1 MLIARF
7 IMRPPAR
14 RIFPARALS
23 RIAVAAANTSA
34 VLLVS
39 AVSLLAQE
47 VAHEQLSGL
56 QFRHIGP
63 VGNRLA
69 SVVGV
74 PGDRSTYYAG
84 AASGGIWRT
93 EDAGAQLGAGVR

>member
-1 MLIARF
+1 MAVSR
-7 IMRPPAR
+7 MT
-14 RIFPARALS
+14 AL
-23 RIAVAAANTSA
+23 VAA
-34 VLLVS
+34 LLVVGS
-39 AVSLLAQE
+39 LFPSTPALLAQE

-56 QFRHIGP
+56 RFRHIGP

-74 PGDRSTYYAG
+74 PGDRDTYYAG

-93 EDAGAQLGAGVR
+93 EDAGLN